1 MKSTVGYSRR
11 PKHNLEV
18 CPLHKKILTEIL
30 EDTEIYQLQN
40 MRKTPLVVLCHYP
53 QVLNARFGVL
63 RTDFEGGKTSRIGGG

>member
-1 MKSTVGYSRR
+1 MKSKVGYSHR

-18 CPLHKKILTEIL
+18 CPLHRKILTEIL
-30 EDTEIYQLQN
+30 EDTEIYGLQN

-63 RTDFEGGKTSRIGGG
+63 RTDFEPEKTSRIGEG